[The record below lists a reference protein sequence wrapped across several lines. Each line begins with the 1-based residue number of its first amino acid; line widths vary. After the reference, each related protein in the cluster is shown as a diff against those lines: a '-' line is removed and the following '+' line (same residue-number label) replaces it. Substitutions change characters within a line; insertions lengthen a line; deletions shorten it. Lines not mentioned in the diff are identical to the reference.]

1 MAIATK
7 VGEILSH
14 NCQSLTRYV
23 SEEEG
28 GMRYGGHRQQQD
40 SSSSSAHETSH
51 YRERPRR
58 LVTGDG
64 AEVSLDGKYQFE
76 VQRKVKKGK
85 KGKKEAGGEEA
96 KAGEAEV
103 EAEE

>member
-1 MAIATK
+1 MFVEWRLI
-7 VGEILSH
+7 VEVEDGP
-14 NCQSLTRYV
+14 
-23 SEEEG
+23 
-28 GMRYGGHRQQQD
+28 RYGGNRQNQD
-40 SSSSSAHETSH
+40 SNASSSHERSH

-85 KGKKEAGGEEA
+85 KGKKDATGEETKTA
-96 KAGEAEV
+96 EAEA